1 MVGVGVLVGDMV
13 GVGDGVLVGDGVVVG
28 DMVGVG
34 DGVLV
39 GAVVKVG
46 LGASKDTDA
55 ASGVATGRALSP
67 QPCAHARSASAAI
80 AKQALTTILDVIPS
94 FIIIYR
100 PMPAR
105 TAEDRGD
112 RSRLSCLL
120 TPWERIR

>member
-1 MVGVGVLVGDMV
+1 MIVGVGVLVGV
-13 GVGDGVLVGDGVVVG
+13 GVVVG

-39 GAVVKVG
+39 GIDIAV
-46 LGASKDTDA
+46 KD
-55 ASGVATGRALSP
+55 GVASGRALSP
-67 QPCAHARSASAAI
+67 QPCAHARSASTAT
-80 AKQALTTILDVIPS
+80 AKQALTTILDVISS

-112 RSRLSCLL
+112 RSRLSCPL
-120 TPWERIR
+120 TNAERIQ